1 MIRSVCTYCGV
12 GCEIGWNGKEVVP
25 VKEGVVSKGKLC
37 IKGKFGYQF
46 LNSPERIRGALVKGE
61 LLKKHGYELS
71 GFPSWG
77 KGFFKVPYSVAF
89 SITAKELLRVKE
101 NFGGKAIGLIGGART
116 NCESA
121 YLFQKFG
128 REVLGTPNVDNCA
141 RICHAPS
148 LKGLRETVG
157 EGAASVPFDEIYNA
171 EFIFVIGSNT
181 TEAHPIVSHRII
193 EKARKGTPL
202 AVIDVREIGLFKF
215 STYPVVV
222 PYESNLLFLNA
233 LARVIV
239 EGEFYDK
246 EFVKER
252 VLNFDEFKRAILKDP
267 LSKPEVFEKLVGY
280 EGVKEKIYSI
290 AIEISQKRTLFLWG
304 LGITEHTDGSR
315 AVMAIANLAL
325 LTGNLGKRGAGL
337 MPLRGQNNV
346 QGACDVG
353 MLPYYLPDYKVP
365 EEIGLTTPEMIDSAL
380 KGGIR
385 ALWIMGEDIAHVHPN
400 LNKIKRAL
408 EGLDFLAVNELFPC
422 RITEFAHVVFGVKS
436 CYEKVG
442 VYINAERR
450 LHLSTPL
457 IESSLPDDWEV
468 VAEVSRRMGK
478 DFGFKT
484 TEDVWNSLRKEAPNR
499 FKDASYGLLKENFN
513 NSPQWPVVNGK
524 GTEILYKESFPTKE
538 GKAKLV
544 YSPYRLRGMVKEL
557 MEKGDFEGFYLTTG
571 RNLVHYNNANQTNRC
586 QTLKKFKTFQE
597 DLLYMNRQ
605 DWEELGRP
613 KAVVLESNYGKTSSL
628 TVEPTLHLRRKTLF
642 ATFHHSK
649 SLLNCLFGDEADEF
663 VKTARFKSVKVKV
676 LIPKEE

>member
-46 LNSPERIRGALVKGE
+46 LNSSERIRGALVKGE
-61 LLKKHGYELS
+61 LLKKYGYKLS
-71 GFPSWG
+71 DFPIWG
-77 KGFFKVPYSVAF
+77 KGFFKVPYNVAF
-89 SITAKELLRVKE
+89 SITAKELLKVKE
-101 NFGGKAIGLIGGART
+101 NFGGKAIGLVGGART

-148 LKGLRETVG
+148 LKGLKETVG

-202 AVIDVREIGLFKF
+202 AVVDVREIGLFKF
-215 STYPVVV
+215 SAYPVVI

-239 EGEFYDK
+239 EKELYDK
-246 EFVKER
+246 DFIKNR
-252 VLNFDEFKRAILKDP
+252 VLNFEDFKKAILEDP
-267 LSKPEVFEKLVGY
+267 LSKPEVFEKLTGY
-280 EGVKEKIYSI
+280 EGVKEQIYSI
-290 AIEISQKRTLFLWG
+290 ALEISRKRTVFLWG
-304 LGITEHTDGSR
+304 LGITEHIDGSR

-325 LTGNLGKRGAGL
+325 LTGNLGKKGTGL
-337 MPLRGQNNV
+337 IPLRGQNNV

-365 EEIGLTTPEMIDSAL
+365 EEIGLTTPEMIESAL
-380 KGGIR
+380 KGELK
-385 ALWIMGEDIAHVHPN
+385 ALWVMGEDIAHIHPN
-400 LNKIKRAL
+400 LNKVRKAL
-408 EGLDFLAVNELFPC
+408 RKLDFLVVNELFPC
-422 RITEFAHVVFGVKS
+422 QITEFAHIIFGVKS

-457 IESSLPDDWEV
+457 VESSLPDDWEV
-468 VAEVSRRMGK
+468 IAEVSKRIGR
-478 DFGFKT
+478 DFGFNT
-484 TEDVWNSLRKEAPNR
+484 TEDVWNSLRKDAPSR
-499 FKDASYGLLKENFN
+499 FKDASYDLLKENFN

-524 GTEILYKESFPTKE
+524 GTEVLYKESFPTPE

-544 YSPYRLRGMVKEL
+544 YFPYRLRGMVKEL
-557 MEKGDFEGFYLTTG
+557 VEKGKFEDFYLTTG

-586 QTLKKFKTFQE
+586 ETLRKFKTFQQ
-597 DLLYMNRQ
+597 DLLYMNKE
-605 DWEELGRP
+605 DWEEMGKP
-613 KAVVLESNYGKTSSL
+613 ETVILESDYGKTSPL
-628 TVEPTLHLRRKTLF
+628 TVEPTSYLKRKTLF
-642 ATFHHSK
+642 TTFHHSG
-649 SLLNCLFGDEADEF
+649 SRINNLFGDDSDEL
-663 VKTARFKSVKVKV
+663 VKTARFKSLKVKV
-676 LIPKEE
+676 ILA